1 MRDACRRAVTVGL
14 PSVAF
19 TEHVD
24 HTRWAEGDRVAGA
37 GLLLD
42 YPAYTAP
49 FDVPGYLACLERCR
63 AEFPGLRVLSGVE
76 AGEPHLFGASLAAVL
91 AQGPF
96 DRVLGSVHALAHDG
110 ALVQVET
117 LFPVLPADEVARRYL
132 RELVAL
138 LEGSDTIE
146 VLAHLDYPRRSW
158 PEQAGPYD
166 ETRYEPEYREVLRVL
181 AAADR
186 VLEVNTYSPP
196 ATVRLLRWWHEA
208 GGGAVSFGSD
218 AHVPERVG
226 EHFRAAVDVVEAGG
240 FRPGRDPYDFW
251 RR

>member
-1 MRDACRRAVTVGL
+1 MREACRQAVALGL
-14 PSVAF
+14 PALAF

-24 HTRWAEGDRVAGA
+24 HTRWGEGDRVAGA
-37 GLLLD
+37 GLVLS
-42 YPAYTAP
+42 YPAYTAA
-49 FDVPGYLACLERCR
+49 FDVPGYLDGLERCR

-91 AQGPF
+91 AQGRF

-110 ALVQVET
+110 ALVQVQT

-132 RELVAL
+132 AEVVAL
-138 LEGSDTIE
+138 LEGSDTVE
-146 VLAHLDYPRRSW
+146 VLAHLDYPRRYW
-158 PEQAGPYD
+158 PDEAGPYD
-166 ETRYEPEYREVLRVL
+166 EVRYEPEYREVLRVL
-181 AAADR
+181 AATDR
-186 VLEVNTYSPP
+186 VLEVNTYSPR

-226 EHFRAAVDVVEAGG
+226 EDFRTAVDVVEAAG
-240 FRPGRDPYDFW
+240 FRRGRDPYDFW